1 MSERKKDFLLNLAVG
16 GVLAVVML
24 IVELARGR
32 DILTSLCNCFSVPAV
47 FLLGI
52 GGLKGIRNRGAF
64 DVMGFGLKSTVE
76 TFIPMLRKNEK
87 ETFDDYRERKEAS
100 RRSSRGLLMAGA
112 VYLAIS
118 VVLLIVYEFVY

>member
-1 MSERKKDFLLNLAVG
+1 MSERKKDFLLNLAAG

-24 IVELARGR
+24 IIELARGR

-87 ETFDDYRERKEAS
+87 ETFDDYRERKESS

-112 VYLAIS
+112 VYLAMS

>member
-87 ETFDDYRERKEAS
+87 ETFDDYRERKESS

-118 VVLLIVYEFVY
+118 VVLLTVYEFVY

>member
-1 MSERKKDFLLNLAVG
+1 MSERKKDFLLNLAAG

-24 IVELARGR
+24 IIELARGR

-52 GGLKGIRNRGAF
+52 GGIKGIRNKGAF

-87 ETFDDYRERKEAS
+87 ETFDDYRERKESS
-100 RRSSRGLLMAGA
+100 RRSSRGLLLAGA

>member
-1 MSERKKDFLLNLAVG
+1 MSERKKDFLLNLAAG
-16 GVLAVVML
+16 GALAVVML
-24 IVELARGR
+24 IIELARGR

-87 ETFDDYRERKEAS
+87 ETFMDYRERKEAS

>member
-1 MSERKKDFLLNLAVG
+1 MSERKKDFLLNLAAG

-24 IVELARGR
+24 IIELARGR

-87 ETFDDYRERKEAS
+87 ETFDDYRERKESS

-118 VVLLIVYEFVY
+118 AVLLIVYEFVY

>member
-32 DILTSLCNCFSVPAV
+32 DILTGLCNCFSVPAV

-87 ETFDDYRERKEAS
+87 ETFDDYRERKESS

-112 VYLAIS
+112 VYLATS
-118 VVLLIVYEFVY
+118 AVLLIVYEFVY

>member
-87 ETFDDYRERKEAS
+87 ETFDDYRERKESS

-112 VYLAIS
+112 VYLAMS

>member
-1 MSERKKDFLLNLAVG
+1 MSERKKDFLLNLAAG

-24 IVELARGR
+24 IIELARGR

-52 GGLKGIRNRGAF
+52 GGIKGIRNKGAF

>member
-118 VVLLIVYEFVY
+118 AVLLIVYEFVY